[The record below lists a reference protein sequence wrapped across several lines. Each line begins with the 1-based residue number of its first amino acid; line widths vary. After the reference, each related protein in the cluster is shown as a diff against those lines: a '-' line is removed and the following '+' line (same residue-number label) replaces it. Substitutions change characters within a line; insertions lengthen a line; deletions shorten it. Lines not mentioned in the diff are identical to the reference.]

1 MRIKST
7 RVIFI
12 VFFTV
17 IFSVIT
23 KITLA
28 SDACMLFP
36 VSLKEK
42 VNNSSLIIEGKV
54 IASNSYWNKTHT
66 LINTVNQVQIF
77 KIFKGR
83 SVFHTVNIITE
94 GGRVGLEI
102 MEYTST
108 LTLQAGDEGIF
119 FCETAPLT
127 SFNIPV
133 ISDLPTYKVYSSI
146 QGFIQYNPDNLSA
159 SEPFNTYTDIVNT
172 LYPEIVSA
180 TGTGFRIV
188 TANPLFTPPKQ
199 TPKSG
204 GNIINAVPTITSFS
218 PSTITAGT
226 RSILTINGTNF
237 GAARGTGFVEFA
249 NGNDGGASFVKPK
262 VNDYRVWNNN
272 QIQVWVPDN
281 SLSNGP
287 AAGTG
292 VIKVTNSDPSTVTS
306 ASTLTITYSV
316 INVEFNST
324 GQYTE
329 DRNGNGLG
337 GYTFQFESSI
347 FALNAPAVAA
357 FTRTMN
363 NWICNTNINWRIGAN
378 TAINSAS
385 NDGTNVVRFDIGT
398 ELPAG
403 VLGRA
408 GSNYSGCF
416 GGGGDTVWSTVDI
429 DVTFNDNPGGL
440 TWQYGPA
447 APTSSNFDF
456 ESVSVHEL
464 GHAHHLGHI
473 ILSTAVMHYSITNG
487 QSKRVLN
494 ATNDIAAGNFVM
506 TKSTA
511 AHGCKPSVMTALT
524 PAASVSITANPG
536 NSICSGTNVTFT
548 ATPVNGGD
556 APAYQWKK
564 NGVNVGT
571 NSTTYTN
578 NALLNND
585 QITCVMTSNI
595 SCATGNPATSN
606 IITMTVN
613 SSVAASVSIAASP
626 AGAICSGTNVT
637 FTATPTNP
645 GTTPVY
651 QWKKGGV
658 NVGTNSTTYSD
669 NTLATGNQ
677 ITCVMTS
684 NAACVTGSPATSNII
699 TMTVNPNVAASV
711 SIAASPTGA
720 ICPGTNVAFTAT
732 PTNPGTTPVYQWKKG
747 GVNVGTNSTT
757 YSDNTLATGNQI
769 TCVMTSNAAC
779 VTGNPATSNIITMT
793 VNPNVAASVSIAASP
808 AGAICSGTNVT
819 FTATPTNPGTTP
831 VYQWKKGGVNVG
843 TNSTTYSDNTLA
855 TGNQITCVMTSNA
868 ACVTGSPATSN
879 IITMTVNPNVAASV
893 SIAASPAG
901 AICSGTNVT
910 FTATPTN
917 PGTTPVYQWKKGG
930 VNVGTNSTTYSDNAL
945 ATGNQITCVM
955 TSNATCV
962 TGSPATSNIITMTVN
977 PNLTASVSI
986 AASPAGAICPGT
998 NVTFTATP
1006 TNPGTTPVYQWKKG
1020 GVNVGT
1026 NSTTYSDNSLATG
1039 NQITCVMTSNAVC
1052 VTGSPA
1058 TSNIVTMTVN
1068 PLPVI
1073 NNFTPSS
1080 GTVGSTVTING
1091 SGFVNVSSVK
1101 FNGTSASFTVNSSIQ
1116 ITATVPSG
1124 ATLGTISVITACGT
1138 ATSGAAFTVIPSG
1151 VTLTVKLFIEGYYN
1165 AGGLMNNGGLGG
1177 SLFVN
1182 AISPNAVDVD
1192 TVFISAMDAVSHV
1205 LVSRQSGI
1213 LKTNGNVIVTFNAPV
1228 VAGTSYFIR
1237 VQHRNALETWS
1248 ALPVVFAANTSYDFT
1263 TAQNK
1268 AFGNTQVQ
1276 TSDINVWAF
1285 YSGDISS
1292 SISGLGVQDGIMESQ
1307 DYGDM
1312 ENAVYSTLTGYK
1324 IQDITGDGV
1333 VESADYGIMESNV
1346 YFTVVVMHP

>member
-1 MRIKST
+1 MQMRIKST

-556 APAYQWKK
+556 ASAYQWKK

-720 ICPGTNVAFTAT
+720 ICPGTNVA
-732 PTNPGTTPVYQWKKG
+732 
-747 GVNVGTNSTT
+747 
-757 YSDNTLATGNQI
+757 
-769 TCVMTSNAAC
+769 
-779 VTGNPATSNIITMT
+779 
-793 VNPNVAASVSIAASP
+793 
-808 AGAICSGTNVT
+808 

-1263 TAQNK
+1263 TAQSK

-1292 SISGLGVQDGIMESQ
+1292 AVSGLGVQDGIMESQ

-1312 ENAVYSTLTGYK
+1312 ENAVYTTLTGYNV
-1324 IQDITGDGV
+1324 QEITGDGV